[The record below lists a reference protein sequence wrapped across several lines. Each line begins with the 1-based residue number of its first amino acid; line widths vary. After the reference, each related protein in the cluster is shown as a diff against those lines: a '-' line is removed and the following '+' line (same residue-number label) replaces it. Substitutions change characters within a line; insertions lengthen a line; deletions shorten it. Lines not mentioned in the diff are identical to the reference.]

1 MVELRWLS
9 LEERAELSDL
19 LLLLD
24 RTESLVV
31 LLFNFDLSLLRLLLD
46 YLDLLLYLLKFPEDY
61 FDALLI
67 LDEPVN
73 YALNSDS
80 LLL

>member
-1 MVELRWLS
+1 MELRWLS

-24 RTESLVV
+24 RTESLVE
-31 LLFNFDLSLLRLLLD
+31 LLLNFDLSFLWLLLD

-61 FDALLI
+61 FDALLN

-73 YALNSDS
+73 YALDSDS

>member
-1 MVELRWLS
+1 MELRWLS

-19 LLLLD
+19 LLLLE
-24 RTESLVV
+24 RTESLVE
-31 LLFNFDLSLLRLLLD
+31 LLFNFDLSFLRLLLD

-61 FDALLI
+61 FDALLY

-73 YALNSDS
+73 YALDSDS